1 VDRRVGSVVV
11 TNRASVRWH
20 EKELSDMHPF
30 LLEMVVE
37 RRQTELR
44 EQLERSWR
52 QIERRHELERSRL
65 PERRLGRSRRV
76 VDLVSGLFRT
86 WRPGSPSTGRSASLA
101 P

>member
-1 VDRRVGSVVV
+1 
-11 TNRASVRWH
+11 
-20 EKELSDMHPF
+20 MHPF

-52 QIERRHELERSRL
+52 QIELRHELERSRL
-65 PERRLGRSRRV
+65 TERRPGRSLRV

-86 WRPGSPSTGRSASLA
+86 WRLGSPSTGRSASRA
-101 P
+101 PARGGCAL